1 MPVILHCPTCGAEH
15 NGFEGV
21 MMVAGCLL
29 ITQEG
34 EFAKL
39 GPIESGIIRELV
51 KSKIPLS
58 RDQLIDRVYFSNP
71 PVDQTTM
78 TVIISHLNQQ
88 KLCHVGLR
96 ILNLAGK
103 GVRDARYSLV
113 KA

>member
-21 MMVAGCLL
+21 MMIAGCLL
-29 ITQEG
+29 ITPEG
-34 EFAKL
+34 ELTKI
-39 GPIESGIIRELV
+39 GPIEAGIIRELV

-58 RDQLIDRVYFSNP
+58 RDQLIDRVYLSDP
-71 PVDQTTM
+71 PADQNTM
-78 TVIISHLNQQ
+78 TVIISQLNQR

-103 GVRDARYSLV
+103 GVKDARYSLV